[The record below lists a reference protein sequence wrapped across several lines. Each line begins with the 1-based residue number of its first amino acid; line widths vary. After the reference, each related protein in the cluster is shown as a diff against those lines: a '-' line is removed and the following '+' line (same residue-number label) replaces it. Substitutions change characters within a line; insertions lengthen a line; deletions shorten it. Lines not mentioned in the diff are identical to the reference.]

1 MTWLTEG
8 IAWYLVLAAA
18 AWGFAPLARL
28 VGGRLPDRGASIAR
42 PVALLAVV
50 YPTWLLAS
58 LDLVPYSTVGLWAT
72 LAVGAICGWALAWRK
87 GLVTREWL
95 RALLVAE
102 LVFLVAFAAYVALR
116 GYTPRIT
123 GTEKPMD
130 VAFLAAGART
140 TEMPPPDPWFSGEP
154 INYYYLGYLV
164 HGSLARMADVPPWFA
179 FNLALASTFGIAVA
193 GAAGLGFNLVRAW
206 LGRGRALGAA
216 ALAAFLLAIAGN
228 LHAPIEFLKD
238 PRATVDSWWWQGIG
252 WDSSRVVIDHGYQ
265 QAETINEFPYF
276 SFLLG
281 DLHPHLTA
289 LPFTLLALAVA
300 LNLWRAGRE
309 DGRGSWAMLV
319 VSGVAVGALYP
330 LNSWDFPTYLLIALA
345 AVLAAWGWSRETVE
359 RTSALLIAAVVAWLP
374 FSVTFVPFAGG
385 EAENL
390 PSFLADLPIV
400 GRLLTTVVAYGGEW
414 TSVAEFL
421 TVFGVGWAIAVI
433 FLGVEGWREWQR
445 RETRRMPGP
454 MIVAAV
460 IVTLVAIAL
469 PAPVLILA
477 GAPLA
482 VAVWLIVSAQCPVPS
497 AQPEAMAY
505 GGAEDAVGTEHL
517 HSSTHWA
524 LRTAVAGC
532 FAGAFGLVLVTEF
545 FYIQDVFDGR
555 YNTLFKVYYQVW
567 TLLAIGAA
575 AAAALLWR
583 AAAARWGTARVA
595 LGAGVTVAV
604 AAGLVYPVVAS
615 EQWTEWESPR
625 DWRGL
630 NGAAFIE
637 DLAPD
642 DLAAIRWLE
651 DNAREDDVLLEAPG
665 CQYQVNG
672 GIPTSRMSA
681 FTGVPTV
688 SGWTGSERQWRGG
701 QPELMAQLGVPA
713 PSAREADVA
722 AMFADP
728 QSPLVEQYGVTLL
741 VVGFF
746 ERQGTTACEIAGPYP
761 RVSQPD
767 YPGPGWEEVFASGEA
782 RIYRRV
788 DG

>member
-1 MTWLTEG
+1 MTWLTVS
-8 IAWYLVLAAA
+8 ITWYLALAAA

-72 LAVGAICGWALAWRK
+72 LAVGAAAGWALAVRK

-130 VAFLAAGART
+130 VAFLAASARA
-140 TEMPPPDPWFSGEP
+140 TEMPPPDPWFAGEP

-164 HGSLARMADVPPWFA
+164 HGSLARMADVPSWYA
-179 FNLALASTFGIAVA
+179 FNLALASTFGMAVT

-206 LGRGRALGAA
+206 LGRARALGAA

-228 LHAPIEFLKD
+228 LHAPLEFLKN

-252 WDSSRVVIDHGYQ
+252 WDSSRIVVDHGFQ

-281 DLHPHLTA
+281 DLHPHLMA
-289 LPFTLLALAVA
+289 LPFTLLALVA
-300 LNLWRAGRE
+300 SLNLVRLGREAGRV
-309 DGRGSWAMLV
+309 SWIVLAL
-319 VSGVAVGALYP
+319 SGVAVGALYP
-330 LNSWDFPTYLLIALA
+330 LNSWDFPTYLVIALA
-345 AVLAAWGWSRETVE
+345 AVLAAWGWSGQTVG
-359 RTSALLIAAVVAWLP
+359 RASALLIAAVAAWLP
-374 FSVTFVPFAGG
+374 FTATFVPFAGG
-385 EAENL
+385 NTDNL

-400 GRLLTTVVAYGGEW
+400 GRLLTTVVAYDGER
-414 TSVAEFL
+414 TSVSEFL
-421 TVFGVGWAIAVI
+421 TVFGIGWAIAVLY
-433 FLGVEGWREWQR
+433 LGGEAWREWQR
-445 RETRRMPGP
+445 RETRRIPGP
-454 MIVAAV
+454 AIAAAV
-460 IVTLVAIAL
+460 LAALVAIAL
-469 PAPVLILA
+469 PAPILILA
-477 GAPLA
+477 GVPLA
-482 VAVWLIVSAQCPVPS
+482 LAAWLIASTEYRVPRTE
-497 AQPEAMAY
+497 QGE
-505 GGAEDAVGTEHL
+505 GTVWAL
-517 HSSTHWA
+517 STGHSA
-524 LRTAVAGC
+524 LRTMVAGC
-532 FAGAFGLVLVTEF
+532 FAAAFGLILATEF
-545 FYIQDVFDGR
+545 VYIQYGFDGR

-567 TLLAIGAA
+567 TLLAIGGAA
-575 AAAALLWR
+575 SAALLWR
-583 AAAARWGTARVA
+583 TAAARVTARAA
-595 LGAGVTVAV
+595 LAGGLTVAI

-615 EQWTEWESPR
+615 EQWTDWESPR

-630 NGAAFIE
+630 DGAAFIE
-637 DLAPD
+637 DLAAD
-642 DLAAIRWLE
+642 DLAAIRWLA
-651 DNAREDDVLLEAPG
+651 DHAGEDDVLLEAPG

-672 GIPTSRMSA
+672 GIPTSRIAA

-688 SGWTGSERQWRGG
+688 AGQKGAELQWRGG
-701 QPELMAQLGVPA
+701 QPEHLAEIGPLGA
-713 PSAREADVA
+713 PSPREEDVA

-746 ERQGTTACEIAGPYP
+746 ERHGTTACEIAGPYP
-761 RVSQPD
+761 QVTQPG

-782 RIYRRV
+782 RIYRRT